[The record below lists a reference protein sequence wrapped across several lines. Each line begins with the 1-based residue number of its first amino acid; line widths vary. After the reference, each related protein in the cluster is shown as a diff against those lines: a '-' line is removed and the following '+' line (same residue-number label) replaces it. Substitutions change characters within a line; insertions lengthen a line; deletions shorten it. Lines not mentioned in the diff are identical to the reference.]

1 MTIICRFDRTS
12 NVSKSP
18 IRWGSRKYIMPMLLV
33 AERVSVAK
41 RGDWD
46 DAGLTGARI
55 MEPEANEVIYILS
68 HKCGGWVKPAQV
80 RLGAGIRKED
90 VEEVLGRKLIKP
102 SEAESTTK
110 RGAWVPKNGW
120 LLG

>member
-1 MTIICRFDRTS
+1 MTIKYEFDRHSQVHTS
-12 NVSKSP
+12 RRFVVP
-18 IRWGSRKYIMPMLLV
+18 LLRV
-33 AERVSVAK
+33 ADHVSVAV
-41 RGDWD
+41 RGEWKK
-46 DAGLTGARI
+46 AGLTGAKLA
-55 MEPEANEVIYILS
+55 EPKFNEAIFVQSYV
-68 HKCGGWVKPAQV
+68 CGGWAKPAQV

-102 SEAESTTK
+102 EEAESTTK